1 MDWKDRRRSSNVEDR
16 RGQRSGFGG
25 GRGGGFGGGGLGIPI
40 MGFGGIGGLIFFLL
54 ISFLGNGLFGG
65 GGSPEPGR
73 VASDPTNYTY
83 QTADEDELYDFVSVI
98 LADTEDVWKETFRE
112 YGHEYKNPN
121 LVIYSGA
128 VQSGC
133 GVSTSQT
140 GPFYCPA
147 DQKLYIDLSFYDEL
161 RDKFQAPGDFA
172 MAYVVAHEV
181 GHHVQNQLGVMK
193 QFDQARSRASE
204 KEANAL
210 SVRLE
215 LQADYLAG
223 VWAGKV
229 QGMGY
234 LEEGDY
240 EEAIQAAGAV
250 GDDRLQKAAQ
260 GYAVPDTFTHGTSE
274 QRQYWFERGFH
285 YKDLDH
291 GDTFGW
297 NGEM

>member
-16 RGQRSGFGG
+16 RGQRGGFG
-25 GRGGGFGGGGLGIPI
+25 GRGGGGLIGAPLL
-40 MGFGGIGGLIFFLL
+40 GFGGIGGVILFLL
-54 ISFLGNGLFGG
+54 LNFLGGGLTGAP
-65 GGSPEPGR
+65 SNEP
-73 VASDPTNYTY
+73 AQTQPSTNYTY
-83 QTADEDELYDFVSVI
+83 QTASEDELYDFVSVV
-98 LADTEDVWKETFRE
+98 LADTEEIWEETFRE
-112 YGHEYKNPN
+112 YGHEYQNPR
-121 LVIYSGA
+121 LVVYSGA

-193 QFDQARSRASE
+193 QFNQARGRSSE
-204 KEANAL
+204 KQANAL

-223 VWAGKV
+223 VWAGKA
-229 QGMGY
+229 QGRGY

-250 GDDRLQKAAQ
+250 GDDRIQEAAQ
-260 GYAVPDTFTHGTSE
+260 GYAVPDSFTHGTSKE
-274 QRQYWFERGFH
+274 RQYWFERGFK

-291 GDTFGW
+291 GDTFNWDG
-297 NGEM
+297 NL